1 MYNELRWFYSVHL
14 QPRGAYGAST
24 VFLSGVRSFKNPAS
38 AQVPHMLAG
47 VSRVGWLSTIFRSPS
62 FPKLISNRLKLCQ
75 TSSSSPSTENT

>member
-1 MYNELRWFYSVHL
+1 MSCAGSIRCICSHVAHT
-14 QPRGAYGAST
+14 GTST

-62 FPKLISNRLKLCQ
+62 FPKLISKRLKLCQ
-75 TSSSSPSTENT
+75 TSASSPSTENT